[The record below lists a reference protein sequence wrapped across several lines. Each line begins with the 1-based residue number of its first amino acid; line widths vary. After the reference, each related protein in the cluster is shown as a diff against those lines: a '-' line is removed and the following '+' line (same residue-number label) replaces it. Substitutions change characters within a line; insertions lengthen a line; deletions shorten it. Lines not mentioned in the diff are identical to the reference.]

1 MNRLLKKSFALLLAA
16 CLLLALAVPALAGLD
31 GNYTSPVP
39 TVYLQGQG
47 STLYADK
54 NNTSSGYIHDVDV
67 PDGYIEDVAKSLIG
81 PLAKG
86 VLLNRWDE
94 WVDTFVEGVAP
105 LLEKQALDEN
115 GEASDGSGIYTSS
128 GKANRVLPDGSYR
141 IGAYTPMYDWR
152 LDPYVIAEDIHTYIS
167 QVKAATKAEKV
178 NLMGRSIGASVVMA
192 YLELYGAEGLDNIVL
207 YCPSFTG
214 METVSK
220 IFAGKVDI
228 DPKGVNSFVDFY
240 VESGSADS
248 LADGD
253 TLQVLMDVVSVL
265 VSLRGLDLPSGM
277 LENIYAHV
285 YGEVYPRLLVRSYG
299 SMPSFWS
306 LVGDEDYEDAKAA
319 VFGGQEDVYAG
330 LIEKIDRFH
339 YNNLNRSAEILTSLY
354 EAGAKLQI
362 VAKYGVPMVPVVE
375 GNSLQSDMLTSVA
388 SATLGA
394 TSAPYGEALS
404 NAYVAARAADGK
416 AKYIGA
422 DLAVDASTALLPD
435 HTWFIK
441 NLAHRN
447 MPESVNV
454 LFEHIFNYD
463 GYCTVFDDPEIPQY
477 LWYDAEESTL
487 SPLTVDSGKKTDAR
501 SFFTRILNIFR
512 FIYNYLRQALRIK
525 K

>member
-1 MNRLLKKSFALLLAA
+1 MKHCMKRVFACMLAA
-16 CLLLALAVPALAGLD
+16 VMLLALAVPAFAGLD
-31 GNYTSPVP
+31 GDYTSPIP

-54 NNTSSGYIHDVDV
+54 DDTNSGFIHDLEV
-67 PDGYIEDVAKSLIG
+67 PDGYIGDVAKSLIG

-86 VLLNRWDE
+86 MFFNRWDE

-105 LLEKQALDEN
+105 LLEKQALDAN
-115 GEASDGSGIYTSS
+115 GEASNGSGIYTSS
-128 GKANRVLPDGSYR
+128 GNSNRVRSDGSYQ
-141 IGAYTPMYDWR
+141 IGSYTPDYDWR
-152 LDPYVIAEDIHTYIS
+152 LDPYVIAEDIHTYIT

-192 YLELYGAEGLDNIVL
+192 YLELYGAEGLENIVL
-207 YCPSFTG
+207 YCPSFYG
-214 METVSK
+214 METLSK
-220 IFAGKVDI
+220 AFAGKVDI
-228 DPKGVNSFVDFY
+228 DPKGIDRFVDFY
-240 VESGSADS
+240 VESGKAES

-253 TLQVLMDVVSVL
+253 TLQVLMDVVSVM
-265 VSLRGLDLPSGM
+265 VSLHTLDLPSGM

-285 YGEVYPRLLVRSYG
+285 YGEVYPRLLVKSYA

-339 YNNLNRSAEILTSLY
+339 YNNLNRSAEILTALA
-354 EAGAKLQI
+354 EAGAKIQI
-362 VAKYGVPMVPVVE
+362 VAKYGVPMVPLVE
-375 GNSLQSDMLTSVA
+375 GSNLQSDMLTSVA

-394 TSAPYGEALS
+394 TCAPFGEALS
-404 NAYVAARAADGK
+404 NTYVSDRAAAGK

-441 NLAHRN
+441 NLAHRD

-454 LFEHIFNYD
+454 LFDHIFNYD
-463 GYCTVFDDPEIPQY
+463 GYCTVFDVPEIPQY
-477 LWYDAEESTL
+477 LWYDAEESSV
-487 SPLTVDSGKKTDAR
+487 SPLTEDSGKQNEAR

-512 FIYNYLRQALRIK
+512 FIINYLKKALGINQ
-525 K
+525 